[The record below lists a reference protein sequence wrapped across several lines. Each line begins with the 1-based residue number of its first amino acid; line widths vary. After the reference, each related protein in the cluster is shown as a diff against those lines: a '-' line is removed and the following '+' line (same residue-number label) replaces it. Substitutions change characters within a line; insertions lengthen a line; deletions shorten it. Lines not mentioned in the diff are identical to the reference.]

1 MTRLQQLHAEYG
13 QSPWLDNLTRSY
25 LAGDELKRLLV
36 AGIRGVTTNQTIF
49 TKAILEST
57 DYDNE
62 YETAILSGSGVKEA
76 YWRLVLS
83 DIRVAL
89 GLLRPLY
96 DESMGADGFVSVE
109 LDPALAADTVGTIY
123 AARDLHRR
131 IGEPNLLVKIPATA
145 EGIPAIKRMIAEG
158 RSVNVTLIFSLERYR
173 QVIEAYV
180 SGLEEHVATGGDPSA
195 VHSVAS
201 FFLSRVDTEVD
212 RKLEAIGSDEALA
225 LRGRAAIAQARV
237 AYRSYRTSFLGE
249 RWDALALR
257 GGRPQRPLWASTST
271 KSAKYPDTMYVDNLI
286 GPGTV
291 NTLPETTIAAFED
304 HGRLSRTIDANLDE
318 AVGTLERITAVGVD
332 LADVG
337 RALEV
342 RGVAKFAESVDEVMT
357 TLKAKATG
365 LRARGAETGG
375 RRELQG
381 NGRNVR

>member
-1 MTRLQQLHAEYG
+1 MTKLRQLHDEYG
-13 QSPWLDNLTRSY
+13 QSPWLDNVKRSY
-25 LAGDELKRLLV
+25 LTGDELKRLIV

-83 DIRVAL
+83 DIRTAL

-109 LDPALAADTVGTIY
+109 LDPALAADTVRTIY

-131 IGEPNLLVKIPATA
+131 INEPNLLVKIPATA
-145 EGIPAIKRMIAEG
+145 EGIPAIQRMIAEG
-158 RSVNVTLIFSLERYR
+158 RSVNVTLIFSLARYW
-173 QVIEAYV
+173 QVIEAYM
-180 SGLEEHVATGGDPSA
+180 SGLEEHVAAGGDASV

-201 FFLSRVDTEVD
+201 LFVGRVDTEVD
-212 RKLEAIGSDEALA
+212 RRLDAIGSEEALA

-237 AYRSYRTSFLGE
+237 AYRSYRTAFSGG
-249 RWDALALR
+249 RWEALALR
-257 GGRPQRPLWASTST
+257 GGRVQRPLWASTAT

-304 HGRLSRTIDANLDE
+304 HGRLSRTIDTNVDE
-318 AVGTLERITAVGVD
+318 AIDTMERIAAVGVD

-337 RALEV
+337 RTLEA
-342 RGVAKFAESVDEVMT
+342 RGVAKFAESMDEVMT
-357 TLKAKATG
+357 ILKAKATD
-365 LRARGAETGG
+365 LRTRRSETGE
-375 RRELQG
+375 RREMQE
-381 NGRNVR
+381 NGRSVR